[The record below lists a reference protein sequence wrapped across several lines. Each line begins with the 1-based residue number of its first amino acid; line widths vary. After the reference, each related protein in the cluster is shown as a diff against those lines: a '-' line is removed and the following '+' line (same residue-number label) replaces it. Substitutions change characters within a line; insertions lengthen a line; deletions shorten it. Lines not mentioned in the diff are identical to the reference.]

1 MKEKKYMRD
10 DADGAGLV
18 AGFKFA
24 ERTTSAG
31 GATNY
36 AAAYNF
42 LARMRIIG

>member
-24 ERTTSAG
+24 ERTTVLVG
-31 GATNY
+31 PRTT
-36 AAAYNF
+36 
-42 LARMRIIG
+42 LLRIISWRE